1 MSQKRGFLNV
11 PQQWA
16 LGARALSIDDKR
28 PSAKKEEKEQNCDFE
43 NNGNVWKIHN
53 QEDKIDDLKIK
64 WENKRKQA

>member
-16 LGARALSIDDKR
+16 LGAGALSIDDKR

-43 NNGNVWKIHN
+43 NNGNV
-53 QEDKIDDLKIK
+53 
-64 WENKRKQA
+64 